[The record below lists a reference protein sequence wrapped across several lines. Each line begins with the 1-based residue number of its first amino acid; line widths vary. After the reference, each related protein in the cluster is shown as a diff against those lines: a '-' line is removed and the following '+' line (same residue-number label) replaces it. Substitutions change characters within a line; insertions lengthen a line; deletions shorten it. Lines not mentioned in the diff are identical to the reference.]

1 MLKMD
6 LDRIQQKFRII
17 APLSK
22 EAEEKMYRYE
32 LYNTAGEI
40 ADIFEYMLFDFET
53 AEYMERRLFD
63 LISATFNIS
72 ILFYEEEVL
81 ENQNI
86 PEAINLIKRLT
97 QHNDDK
103 RLVEFATDLIN
114 LMEIAYTKG
123 TSVGFYF

>member
-17 APLSK
+17 APLTK

-32 LYNTAGEI
+32 IYNTVGEI

-53 AEYMERRLFD
+53 AEYMERPIFD

-72 ILFYEEEVL
+72 ILFYESL
-81 ENQNI
+81 FQ
-86 PEAINLIKRLT
+86 
-97 QHNDDK
+97 
-103 RLVEFATDLIN
+103 
-114 LMEIAYTKG
+114 
-123 TSVGFYF
+123 